1 MDLLTSRRIH
11 ANFLFLLPLYPRFP
25 TIRFFSLLPF
35 LSLSLSL
42 SLFGRFL
49 FLFFFALRAFVV
61 VSSGEIGPPP
71 YESLAIYRRIE
82 GVTGREFFIPWR
94 WFVIR
99 ADPRDL
105 RILLSDRSLMASKRR
120 RSRINN
126 PLSRNCEIFFFPF
139 FFFLIFIYSFFRKRG
154 VLSREFLCGW
164 RDGEFESRIFNA
176 FLNVDGIL
184 WCEHDLLL
192 WNNIYDRNARNIDE
206 FLRYGHTSRL
216 WIKINT
222 NFVQN

>member
-1 MDLLTSRRIH
+1 M
-11 ANFLFLLPLYPRFP
+11 
-25 TIRFFSLLPF
+25 
-35 LSLSLSL
+35 
-42 SLFGRFL
+42 
-49 FLFFFALRAFVV
+49 
-61 VSSGEIGPPP
+61 
-71 YESLAIYRRIE
+71 
-82 GVTGREFFIPWR
+82 
-94 WFVIR
+94 IR

-126 PLSRNCEIFFFPF
+126 PLSRNCEIFFFSFFFNLYLF
-139 FFFLIFIYSFFRKRG
+139 FFFLGREEFCRASFYR
-154 VLSREFLCGW
+154 GW

-206 FLRYGHTSRL
+206 FLYSHTS
-216 WIKINT
+216 
-222 NFVQN
+222 

>member
-1 MDLLTSRRIH
+1 MDLLTSRRIL

-25 TIRFFSLLPF
+25 TIRFFLCFHFF
-35 LSLSLSL
+35 LSLFLS
-42 SLFGRFL
+42 SSSIVFSF
-49 FLFFFALRAFVV
+49 FFFALRAFVV

-139 FFFLIFIYSFFRKRG
+139 FFF
-154 VLSREFLCGW
+154 
-164 RDGEFESRIFNA
+164 
-176 FLNVDGIL
+176 
-184 WCEHDLLL
+184 
-192 WNNIYDRNARNIDE
+192 
-206 FLRYGHTSRL
+206 
-216 WIKINT
+216 
-222 NFVQN
+222 

>member
-1 MDLLTSRRIH
+1 M
-11 ANFLFLLPLYPRFP
+11 
-25 TIRFFSLLPF
+25 
-35 LSLSLSL
+35 
-42 SLFGRFL
+42 
-49 FLFFFALRAFVV
+49 
-61 VSSGEIGPPP
+61 
-71 YESLAIYRRIE
+71 
-82 GVTGREFFIPWR
+82 
-94 WFVIR
+94 IR

-126 PLSRNCEIFFFPF
+126 PLSRNCEIFFFSFFFNLYLF
-139 FFFLIFIYSFFRKRG
+139 FFFFREFFRERG
-154 VLSREFLCGW
+154 VLPREFLCGW

-206 FLRYGHTSRL
+206 FLYSHIS
-216 WIKINT
+216 
-222 NFVQN
+222 

>member
-1 MDLLTSRRIH
+1 M
-11 ANFLFLLPLYPRFP
+11 
-25 TIRFFSLLPF
+25 
-35 LSLSLSL
+35 
-42 SLFGRFL
+42 
-49 FLFFFALRAFVV
+49 
-61 VSSGEIGPPP
+61 
-71 YESLAIYRRIE
+71 
-82 GVTGREFFIPWR
+82 
-94 WFVIR
+94 IR

-126 PLSRNCEIFFFPF
+126 PLSRNCEIFFFS
-139 FFFLIFIYSFFRKRG
+139 FFLTFIYSFFFRERG
-154 VLSREFLCGW
+154 VLPREFLCGW

-206 FLRYGHTSRL
+206 FLYSHTS
-216 WIKINT
+216 
-222 NFVQN
+222 

>member
-42 SLFGRFL
+42 FLFGRFL
-49 FLFFFALRAFVV
+49 LLFFFALRAFVV

-139 FFFLIFIYSFFRKRG
+139 FFFNLYLFFFQEERG
-154 VLSREFLCGW
+154 SVARVFMRLARW
-164 RDGEFESRIFNA
+164 RIRVE
-176 FLNVDGIL
+176 
-184 WCEHDLLL
+184 
-192 WNNIYDRNARNIDE
+192 
-206 FLRYGHTSRL
+206 
-216 WIKINT
+216 
-222 NFVQN
+222 NF